1 MERDE
6 ISVRG
11 PAAGIIKI
19 GIGRD
24 RSTFATGQID
34 DEDIHLTCT
43 LYLGIIGIEHH
54 MTPIRGPSRVAMI
67 DAIRLDQFRFFAR
80 YQGIEL
86 EDVFFLTTV
95 GLEDKD
101 PVFRV
106 PLGLDIHCWIIG
118 QLSGIEYRHVDRGTL
133 HLGSVL

>member
-34 DEDIHLTCT
+34 DEDIHLTCA
-43 LYLGIIGIEHH
+43 LYLGIIGIEDH
-54 MTPIRGPSRVAMI
+54 VASIWRPAWISMI
-67 DAIRLDQFRFFAR
+67 DAIRRD
-80 YQGIEL
+80 
-86 EDVFFLTTV
+86 
-95 GLEDKD
+95 
-101 PVFRV
+101 
-106 PLGLDIHCWIIG
+106 
-118 QLSGIEYRHVDRGTL
+118 
-133 HLGSVL
+133 